1 MTKSRFTK
9 ISALVLALALALGA
23 LTCIGVSAEET
34 NAKAE
39 ISSINVEHRDMMHLA
54 FKIEYNGVV
63 YTGAEETDGT
73 VGVMVWA
80 PDTAECT
87 VQNKIHV
94 SYELKYDGKGTYY
107 YASHGIAAKYI
118 NSDFFVAVVE
128 KDAEG
133 NVSIIS
139 EITTFSIKGW
149 AETKLTQTTDAAKLN
164 LYNKVLAYG
173 NAAAGV
179 FN

>member
-63 YTGAEETDGT
+63 YTGEETDGT

-94 SYELKYDGKGTYY
+94 SYELKYDGEGTYY

-118 NSDFFVAVVE
+118 NSDFFAAVVE